1 LHAAARSGNTDILRY
16 LLDEG
21 IDVNIRNTGGYTP
34 FFFAVKGNKYGTVTF
49 LVSVVT
55 DVRHMSFYTPVMAG

>member
-34 FFFAVKGNKYGTVTF
+34 FFFAVKGNKY
-49 LVSVVT
+49 
-55 DVRHMSFYTPVMAG
+55 